1 MTFLVL
7 TEIKSENALSAS
19 HNKKIKNATT
29 PLLLQFPCMLLQ
41 GSSACASMR
50 SGVEPIHTYEFLWSF
65 QSSKGFWSHI
75 CSGWATKIDPNG
87 AQIKGG
93 SWFVLFGSTP
103 KRK

>member
-65 QSSKGFWSHI
+65 QSSKGL
-75 CSGWATKIDPNG
+75 G
-87 AQIKGG
+87 QIQLKMGDLK
-93 SWFVLFGSTP
+93 SSFS
-103 KRK
+103 KRS